1 MNCSTPSMLTDTT
14 EYGSS
19 KPYSASCSSVGL
31 TAAIWLAYSAYS
43 PSVTCEA
50 DASVMVCTVG
60 VVSVYCFSV
69 EETTASSSL
78 FSVSSSLSTVS
89 ISSVIVWGRTVPD
102 SSITALS

>member
-1 MNCSTPSMLTDTT
+1 
-14 EYGSS
+14 
-19 KPYSASCSSVGL
+19 
-31 TAAIWLAYSAYS
+31 
-43 PSVTCEA
+43 
-50 DASVMVCTVG
+50 MVCTVG

-78 FSVSSSLSTVS
+78 LSVSSSLSTVS